1 MIQKHFLFNPE
12 NSKKSFNVYNPKDTI
27 HIKYTTLQDVQN
39 TINKLEKLYKN
50 IHTSVYGK
58 QVYVRLK
65 VLKNKKPKQYALAH
79 YFFRKKDKVGNVN
92 QIHPQ
97 TYR

>member
-50 IHTSVYGK
+50 GK
-58 QVYVRLK
+58 
-65 VLKNKKPKQYALAH
+65 
-79 YFFRKKDKVGNVN
+79 
-92 QIHPQ
+92 
-97 TYR
+97 

>member
-12 NSKKSFNVYNPKDTI
+12 NSKKSFNVYINKNPKDTI

-50 IHTSVYGK
+50 GK
-58 QVYVRLK
+58 
-65 VLKNKKPKQYALAH
+65 
-79 YFFRKKDKVGNVN
+79 
-92 QIHPQ
+92 
-97 TYR
+97 